1 MLTGN
6 GIGDMSQ
13 EALKGLT
20 LAAATALS
28 HPSPHHQLPT
38 IPESLLLKEAFYLQ
52 GDVVY

>member
-1 MLTGN
+1 MLTRD
-6 GIGDMSQ
+6 GIGEMSQ
-13 EALKGLT
+13 KAPQGLT